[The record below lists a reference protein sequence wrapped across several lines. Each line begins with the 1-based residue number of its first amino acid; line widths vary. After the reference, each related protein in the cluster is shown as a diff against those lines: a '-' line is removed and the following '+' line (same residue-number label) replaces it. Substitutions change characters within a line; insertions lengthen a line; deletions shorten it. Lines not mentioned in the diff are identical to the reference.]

1 MSLSVLIGA
10 DCLPGSR
17 SGIYRVTEQIAR
29 AATHDARVAQVRL
42 RVGTVV
48 YGPEALD
55 TPMAPARPSGLRQR
69 VAQVPG
75 AAALLRRLRGPAL
88 TRAVRHMPAPVVY
101 YEPNLIPRPFG
112 GPVVITIQD
121 CAFREMPDTLP
132 RDRLAYIERHLTAAL
147 RSATRITACT
157 EFTRGQAIRL
167 LGVAPG
173 RIVTVPYAAGA
184 AFRPFSVMDA
194 QPALTEF
201 GLGDRSY
208 ILGVS
213 TLEPR
218 KNFDGLLAAYLLLP
232 AGLRARTP
240 LVIAGAAG
248 WGRTLVSPAAHG
260 AIARGELRLLGFVPD
275 AALAALYARA
285 SCLAFVS
292 HYEGFGLPVLEAMA
306 SSTPVVASRTTGT
319 GEVAGDA
326 AQLVDPSDPH
336 SIAAGLAEV
345 VGDDRLADDLRRRGL
360 ARAGQFTV
368 AAMMDGMVGAWQ
380 DAAAG

>member
-1 MSLSVLIGA
+1 M
-10 DCLPGSR
+10 
-17 SGIYRVTEQIAR
+17 
-29 AATHDARVAQVRL
+29 HDARVAQVRL
-42 RVGTVV
+42 RVGTGV

-55 TPMAPARPSGLRQR
+55 TPMAPAPPSGLRRR

-112 GPVVITIQD
+112 GPLVITIQD

-173 RIVTVPYAAGA
+173 RIVTVPYVAGA

-194 QPALTEF
+194 QAALTEF
-201 GLGDRSY
+201 GLTDRSY

-232 AGLRARTP
+232 AALRARTP

-319 GEVAGDA
+319 GEVAGNA

-336 SIAAGLAEV
+336 AIAAGLAEV

-368 AAMMDGMVGAWQ
+368 AAMMDGMVGAWR